1 MSYVQSHLL
10 PGESV
15 LVYTHPFPSA
25 FARPALLIVIGVA
38 LALLDAPLFAA
49 LCSGAGLIY
58 LVAEY
63 IGWRCTEYAITTH
76 RVVARH
82 GIIRRRTYEIAT
94 SQVEGVRTSRS
105 VLGMLFGYGT
115 VTITGAGRSW
125 VRMAN
130 VPHAGAMLASLRTP
144 GTPG

>member
-15 LVYTHPFPSA
+15 LVHTHPFPWA
-25 FARPALLIVIGVA
+25 FARPALLIVIGVV
-38 LALLDAPLFAA
+38 LVLFDAPVFAA
-49 LCSGAGLIY
+49 LCSGAGLVY

-82 GIIRRRTYEIAT
+82 GIIRCRTYEIAM
-94 SQVEGVRTSRS
+94 SQVEGIRTSRS
-105 VLGMLFGYGT
+105 VLGMVLGYGT

-125 VRMAN
+125 VCMTN
-130 VPHAGAMLASLRTP
+130 VPHVGRMLVSLRAL
-144 GTPG
+144 G